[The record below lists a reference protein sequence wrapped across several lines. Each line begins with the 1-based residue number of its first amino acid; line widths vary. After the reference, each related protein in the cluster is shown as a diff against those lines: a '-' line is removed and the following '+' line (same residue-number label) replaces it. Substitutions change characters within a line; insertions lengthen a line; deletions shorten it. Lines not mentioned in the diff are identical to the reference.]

1 LEFSKIEAG
10 KLDLEN
16 LDFDLENL
24 IDQTAPSFSWAMSN
38 KSVTFA
44 VSCER
49 NAKHLFVGDPG
60 RIRQVLNNLL
70 SNAIKFTTNGSIS
83 LDARVLQKHA
93 NSTEFLF
100 SVTDTGTGLSP
111 AAQEKLF
118 QAFSQ
123 SDASIARKS

>member
-1 LEFSKIEAG
+1 
-10 KLDLEN
+10 
-16 LDFDLENL
+16 
-24 IDQTAPSFSWAMSN
+24 
-38 KSVTFA
+38 
-44 VSCER
+44 
-49 NAKHLFVGDPG
+49 
-60 RIRQVLNNLL
+60 VLNNLL

-123 SDASIARKS
+123 SDASIARKYGGTGLGLSISKKLSATSPKTVFSEARILVAEDNSVNQKILLAMLTKMG